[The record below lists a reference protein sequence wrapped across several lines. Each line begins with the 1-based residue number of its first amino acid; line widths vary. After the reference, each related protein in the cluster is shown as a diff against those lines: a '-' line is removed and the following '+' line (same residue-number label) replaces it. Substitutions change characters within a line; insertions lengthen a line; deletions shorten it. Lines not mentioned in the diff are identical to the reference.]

1 MPRINSREFNGE
13 TRAQVKERLTMLGLW
28 GKFWRQRDKLAKER
42 GDTNGNEAMML
53 LVLKV
58 PYRKDTTAAE
68 LIEHGA
74 PADKVKAWFEF
85 KASVQ
90 EAAGMTAPA
99 TTEDI
104 AGADTHPTD
113 QPSVEKPPEA
123 SAPAKKRGPGRPKGA
138 KNKPKVTTEAG
149 KKVAETAAAMD
160 GAMPETLAAAKGG
173 STYQQGAYVEPPA
186 SRGSR
191 GNPWVGDLTMADV
204 ASKPQITV
212 RRAVEWVF
220 ESFTVRDVTAEDAPS
235 AGAWAL
241 LKWARSTPT
250 NQSDFYKS
258 FSSKMLPSRQQLDQE
273 ERKSDDASG
282 VDETIEHLLG
292 VSDAIQSDGSQAF
305 EAQPVVGTEP
315 AVSA

>member
-1 MPRINSREFNGE
+1 
-13 TRAQVKERLTMLGLW
+13 MLGLW

-42 GDTNGNEAMML
+42 GDTNGNEAMMM
-53 LVLKV
+53 LVLEV

-74 PADKVKAWFEF
+74 PADK
-85 KASVQ
+85 VQ

-123 SAPAKKRGPGRPKGA
+123 SAPAKKRGPGRPKGS
-138 KNKPKVTTEAG
+138 KSKDKGKPKTEQG
-149 KKVAETAAAMD
+149 KQVVDTAEAMG
-160 GAMPETLAAAKGG
+160 GAMPETMAAAKGG

-220 ESFTVRDVTAEDAPS
+220 ESVTVRDVTAEDAPS